1 MFFEKVLFTQE
12 TLVHLSGD
20 FLSNAPIIM
29 NGDWESI
36 TNPFRTVLFFAL
48 LWMTTYLI
56 RHWIEVRKSILLF
69 YIMTILFI
77 AFIDTFGGY
86 AADGAIF
93 RIMVTGL
100 LLLGLLAITRLAEK
114 HNTSVPTGTFLAISI
129 PLLFAVV
136 VSGALANILPK
147 QDPIWPDPLPYFES
161 LVQGRGE
168 GGGGAKS
175 GYDTNDSTLGG
186 SFVQDSTLVFEAK
199 VASEQYWKIE
209 TKNTYTSKGWEQVS
223 VDDVPD

>member
-12 TLVHLSGD
+12 TLVHL
-20 FLSNAPIIM
+20 LSNFFANAPIIM

-136 VSGALANILPK
+136 VSGALANYSSETRSHLARSV
-147 QDPIWPDPLPYFES
+147 S
-161 LVQGRGE
+161 L
-168 GGGGAKS
+168 
-175 GYDTNDSTLGG
+175 
-186 SFVQDSTLVFEAK
+186 F
-199 VASEQYWKIE
+199 
-209 TKNTYTSKGWEQVS
+209 
-223 VDDVPD
+223 